1 MVLRVLKNLARSGT
15 SLGSSRDRLGLE
27 PFVIALLAEGKHR
40 RMDPVPENILFSLLP
55 YKRPPW
61 TQFLISLGTHSA
73 AIFVVLWVG
82 VVRLQVLPQAP
93 DRHYVPLVSSVPVN
107 LKPAPVQVI
116 KAPTLVEPSPETL
129 RLPPEIRH
137 EKRPDDLPVAPKVTL
152 AATKPE
158 PLPTSTPV
166 IPRQL
171 VKTDVFST
179 GSSATPT
186 SAAAPKKVQTGGFGD
201 PNGVPAR
208 ENNGKPVNIAQSG
221 SFDVPSGPGYG
232 NGTAGAKGARG
243 VVASAGFGNSSA
255 VGDGTGAANTTRG
268 NAIVQ
273 HAGFGD
279 AVPAIVATHPK
290 SAENAASKTVS
301 AEIISKPNPIYTD
314 EARKLRIEGEVLLEV
329 VFESGGKVRV
339 VRIVRGLGHGLD
351 EAAAKAA
358 EQIRFRPA
366 QQGGQ
371 PVDFPAV
378 LHVLFQLA

>member
-1 MVLRVLKNLARSGT
+1 MVT
-15 SLGSSRDRLGLE
+15 
-27 PFVIALLAEGKHR
+27 LAEGKHC
-40 RMDPVPENILFSLLP
+40 RMGPVAENALFSLLP

-93 DRHYVPLVSSVPVN
+93 DRHYVPLVTSVPVN
-107 LKPAPVQVI
+107 LKPAPVRVI
-116 KAPTLVEPSPETL
+116 QAPTLVEPSPEAL

-137 EKRPDDLPVAPKVTL
+137 EKQPDAFPVAPKVTL

-171 VKTDVFST
+171 IKTDVFST

-208 ENNGKPVNIAQSG
+208 ESNGKPVNIAQSG
-221 SFDVPSGPGYG
+221 SFDMPSGPGYG
-232 NGTAGAKGARG
+232 NGTAGAKGTRG

-255 VGDGTGAANTTRG
+255 VGDGTGAVNTTRG
-268 NAIVQ
+268 NAMVQ

-279 AVPAIVATHPK
+279 AVPAIVPTRTKPADD
-290 SAENAASKTVS
+290 AASKAVS

-329 VFESGGKVRV
+329 VFESSGKVRV

-351 EAAAKAA
+351 ESAAKAA

-378 LHVLFQLA
+378 LHILFQLA

>member
-1 MVLRVLKNLARSGT
+1 MA
-15 SLGSSRDRLGLE
+15 
-27 PFVIALLAEGKHR
+27 
-40 RMDPVPENILFSLLP
+40 PVAENIPFSLLP

-61 TQFLISLGTHSA
+61 TQFFISLGTHSV

-82 VVRLQVLPQAP
+82 AVRLQILPQAP
-93 DRHYVPLVSSVPVN
+93 DRHYVPLVTSVPVN
-107 LKPAPVQVI
+107 LKPAPIKVI
-116 KAPTLVEPSPETL
+116 KAPTLVEPSPEAL
-129 RLPPEIRH
+129 RLPTETRH
-137 EKRPDDLPVAPKVTL
+137 EKQTDDLPVAPKVTL
-152 AATKPE
+152 AATKPV
-158 PLPTSTPV
+158 PLPTNVPV

-186 SAAAPKKVQTGGFGD
+186 IAAAPQKVETGGFGD
-201 PNGVPAR
+201 PNGVPSR

-221 SFDVPSGPGYG
+221 GFDMPSGPGYG

-243 VVASAGFGNSSA
+243 VVASAGFGNSTA
-255 VGDGTGAANTTRG
+255 IGDGTGTVNTTRG

-273 HAGFGD
+273 RAGFGD
-279 AVPAIVATHPK
+279 AVPAAIPIHTKPV
-290 SAENAASKTVS
+290 ENAASKTVS

-314 EARKLRIEGEVLLEV
+314 EARKLRIEGEVLLDV
-329 VFESGGKVRV
+329 VFESDGKVRV

-366 QQGGQ
+366 QQNGQ
-371 PVDFPAV
+371 PVDFQAV
-378 LHVLFQLA
+378 LHILFQLA